1 MAEKTVLIAYS
12 SKYGS
17 TEEIAH
23 RIGETLTEKG
33 FTVTVQRTKKAKDLS
48 DFGAVILGSG
58 AYMGRWRREAAA
70 FLKKKERALAEKRT
84 WIFSSGPTGTEKPNA
99 FMNGKS
105 LPDSLQA
112 IADRIRPVNVTVF
125 HGKVVADKLNFFE
138 KKVMKMVKAPS
149 GDFRVWKDITA
160 WAEGIAE
167 VLKKS

>member
-1 MAEKTVLIAYS
+1 MTNKNVLIAYS

-17 TEEIAH
+17 TEEIA
-23 RIGETLTEKG
+23 RKISDTLTAKG
-33 FTVTVQRTKKAKDLS
+33 FSTTLLPARKATDLS
-48 DFGAVILGSG
+48 GFGAVVLGSA

-70 FLKKKERALAEKRT
+70 FLRNNERALAEKRT

-99 FMNGKS
+99 FMNDKS
-105 LPDSLQA
+105 LPDSLQQ
-112 IADRIRPVNVTVF
+112 IADRIRPVDVTVF
-125 HGKVVADKLNFFE
+125 HGKVDADKLNFFE
-138 KKVMKMVKAPS
+138 KKIIKMVKAPS